1 MGVFWNSK
9 AEVLTNKN
17 KNAQDIFYWLK
28 SNFSLN
34 EISIKDCSVLFSS
47 YGYGSFGSIEEDS
60 DNGNFFQ
67 KICGISDCEI
77 IKYKE
82 EDETDIVDGY

>member
-60 DNGNFFQ
+60 ENGNFFQ
-67 KICGISDCEI
+67 KIWE
-77 IKYKE
+77 
-82 EDETDIVDGY
+82 